1 MELVEV
7 NISEKKQREEC
18 YLAIGFF
25 DGLHSG
31 HQLLLDEIKKGR
43 GAKKALLTFDRTFKS
58 TLAHEKEELLLT
70 REEMIERCQKEG
82 IDLLYVLPFK
92 EETVKASIEDFL
104 SFLKNLNPKMIV
116 VGEDFTFAYK
126 ASGNVTTL
134 HELEKDGIQIKS
146 LPLLSMN
153 GEKVSTRTIK
163 KHLKEKEI
171 RLAHQE
177 LGYPFFYTGKVNH
190 GYQNGSKINFP
201 TANLTIPQ
209 EKLTLPDGVYYTTTL
224 IDGKLYPSMTNIGK
238 HPTIQQLKQDIAET
252 NIFDFDEDLYG
263 KTIRVYFLDYIRDE
277 KKFASL
283 DELKEQLSKDKSRC
297 RELEKEGL

>member
-104 SFLKNLNPKMIV
+104 SFLKNLNPKVIV

-134 HELEKDGIQIKS
+134 HKLEKDGIQIKS

-171 RLAHQE
+171 RLANQD

-224 IDGKLYPSMTNIGK
+224 IDGKLHPSMTNIGK

-263 KTIRVYFLDYIRDE
+263 KNIRVYFLDYIRDE

>member
-58 TLAHEKEELLLT
+58 TLAHEKEELLVT

-104 SFLKNLNPKMIV
+104 SFLKNLNPKVIV

-134 HELEKDGIQIKS
+134 HRLEKDGIQIKS

-171 RLAHQE
+171 RLANQE

-283 DELKEQLSKDKSRC
+283 DELKEQLGKDKSRC

>member
-92 EETVKASIEDFL
+92 EETVKAGIEDFL
-104 SFLKNLNPKMIV
+104 SFLKNLNPKVIV

-134 HELEKDGIQIKS
+134 HKLEKDGIQIKS

-171 RLAHQE
+171 RLARQE